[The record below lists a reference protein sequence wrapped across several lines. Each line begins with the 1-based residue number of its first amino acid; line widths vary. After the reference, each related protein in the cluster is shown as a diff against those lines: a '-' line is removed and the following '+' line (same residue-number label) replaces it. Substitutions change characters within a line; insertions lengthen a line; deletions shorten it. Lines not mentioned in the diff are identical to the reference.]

1 MKELKEAE
9 GKDDAV
15 KGTNLSQEEL
25 GTVSHQNEN
34 KLFKLIIQFLL
45 FRD

>member
-1 MKELKEAE
+1 MVCFTQRVAMKELKEAE

-25 GTVSHQNEN
+25 GTDQYFMKTKNYI
-34 KLFKLIIQFLL
+34 L
-45 FRD
+45 